1 MCNSCLFQVRFL
13 LKNISLLL
21 GHSEVGR
28 EKFQTAFRQQLER
41 QVRPRFNTNDLEAL
55 LRSADEYVLPL
66 IGCIL
71 EEFAEDEKRIHW
83 IR

>member
-1 MCNSCLFQVRFL
+1 M
-13 LKNISLLL
+13 
-21 GHSEVGR
+21 GR
-28 EKFQTAFRQQLER
+28 EKFQLTFCQQLER
-41 QVRPRFNTNDLEAL
+41 QVRPRFDTNDLGAL

-71 EEFAEDEKRIHW
+71 EEFVEDEKRIHW